1 MPATRRRHLRWP
13 AVLVG
18 ALVLAEALLAGAGLT
33 GCSDAAEHRYMLYN
47 DTSGQRQVSL
57 CTNDDCSEAS
67 SVGWV
72 DVGAYAD
79 VTLPGD
85 RVVLKVTSV
94 KAGYVCAEG
103 DDDLAGVLVALSA
116 AALSA
121 DEAARHCVK

>member
-1 MPATRRRHLRWP
+1 VTGTRPHRNRWA
-13 AVLVG
+13 AVLVAG
-18 ALVLAEALLAGAGLT
+18 TLLLAAPLAGCRDT
-33 GCSDAAEHRYMLYN
+33 PDHRYMLYN

-57 CTNDDCSEAS
+57 CTDDGCSAVT

-94 KAGYVCAEG
+94 DAGFVCAEG
-103 DDDLAGVLVALSA
+103 DDDVAGVLVVLSA
-116 AALSA
+116 VAPTADAAT
-121 DEAARHCVK
+121 RHCVS

>member
-1 MPATRRRHLRWP
+1 MSAG
-13 AVLVG
+13 VLVFAG
-18 ALVLAEALLAGAGLT
+18 ALLT
-33 GCSDAAEHRYMLYN
+33 GCRDTPEHRYMLFN

-57 CTNDDCSEAS
+57 CTDDDCSRVT

-94 KAGYVCAEG
+94 NAGFVCAEG
-103 DDDLAGVLVALSA
+103 DDDMAGVLVALSA
-116 AALSA
+116 VAPSA
-121 DEAARHCVK
+121 DQAARHCVS

>member
-1 MPATRRRHLRWP
+1 MLPARTQWKVALV
-13 AVLVG
+13 AGVVLAG
-18 ALVLAEALLAGAGLT
+18 ALVAG
-33 GCSDAAEHRYMLYN
+33 CRDAPEHRYMLFN
-47 DTSGQRQVSL
+47 DTSAQREVSL
-57 CTNDDCSEAS
+57 CTDDDCTTVS

-94 KAGYVCAEG
+94 AAGFVCAEG

-116 AALSA
+116 VAPSA
-121 DEAARHCVK
+121 DEATRHCLR